1 MALTLEAA
9 NLVAQKA
16 KLSNPRAAKVQL
28 VLKTLLSYIAQHKGN
43 PNLQH
48 VNFTQLTSGSTVIA
62 DAACKLY
69 AVLITRPNSTTQS
82 AFVKLTND
90 ESTAQHAGDQDF
102 TFLAP
107 AAVTVNDLYIW
118 PDGFA
123 LSAGLAITSDT
134 SASTS
139 SVESTTVSRPS
150 GWAIVGGA

>member
-16 KLSNPRAAKVQL
+16 KLTNPRAAKLQL
-28 VLKTLLSYIAQHKGN
+28 GIKNLLSYISQHKGN
-43 PNLQH
+43 PTLQH

-62 DAACKLY
+62 DVACKLY
-69 AVLITRPNSTTQS
+69 AVCVTRPSSSTQS
-82 AFVKLTND
+82 AYLKLTDD

-102 TFLAP
+102 TFKVP
-107 AAVTVNDLYIW
+107 SGVTVSDLYTW

-123 LSAGLAITSDT
+123 LSAGLTISADT

-139 SVESTTVSRPS
+139 SIESTTVSRVS
-150 GWAIVGGA
+150 GWCIVGGA